1 MNWKIT
7 FHIVSLLLL
16 LEGAGISSSVIFGF
30 FCNDPLRENISLA
43 LCGFFTMFC
52 GLCGALLTK
61 GKGGRQP
68 GLREGFASVGLT
80 WIVCTLFGT
89 LPYIFCTGLYFSDAV
104 FEAASGITTTG
115 ATVLAPGLP
124 LMGGRQLVNGI
135 ESLSSG
141 VLFWRS
147 LSQWIG
153 GGGIVVFSLAILP
166 FLGTGSQALYN
177 AEVPGVKNNHDQFT
191 PRVATTAKIMFA
203 LYIILTILLTLLLS
217 LGGMDIFDAVCHA
230 MTTMATGGFSTK
242 NASIAFFNS
251 IYIETVI
258 TIFMFLAGCNFILL
272 YRVLR
277 GLHIKE
283 YFSEEHKVFTFI
295 VLLSTCVLTILL
307 VHQKYVQT
315 NAETFLPLVPGAIRK
330 TLFQVISIITTTG
343 FATDDYMLWPL
354 SSSMLILFLMFS
366 GGCAGSTS
374 GGFKVVRLLILAKS
388 VVAELKRS
396 IYPRSVQLV
405 KLDNKKIGEE
415 AWRNT
420 IGFSIIFFATLFS
433 VALFL
438 PFLCKMDFATALF
451 SSVTAISNVGPGFG
465 QCGPSGSFAWMNP
478 PSKMLL
484 ALEMIAGRLELYT
497 ILILF
502 MPSFWKR

>member
-7 FHIVSLLLL
+7 FHIVSLLLF
-16 LEGAGISSSVIFGF
+16 LEGIGITSGIIPGF
-30 FCNDPLRENISLA
+30 LCKDPIRENIILA
-43 LCGFFTMFC
+43 LCGLFTMIC
-52 GLCGALLTK
+52 GLAGALLTR
-61 GKGGRQP
+61 GSGGRQP

-80 WIVCTLFGT
+80 WLVCTLFGA
-89 LPYIFCTGLYFSDAV
+89 LPYIFCTGLYFPDAV
-104 FEAASGITTTG
+104 FETASGITTTG
-115 ATVLAPGLP
+115 ATILAPALP
-124 LMGGRQLVNGI
+124 LTGGRTLVNGI
-135 ESLSSG
+135 ESLSHG

-203 LYIILTILLTLLLS
+203 LYILLTLLLFFLLY
-217 LGGMDIFDAVCHA
+217 LGNMSVFDAVCHA
-230 MTTMATGGFSTK
+230 LTTMATGGFSTK
-242 NASIAFFNS
+242 NASIAFYNS
-251 IYIETVI
+251 IYIESVI
-258 TIFMFLAGCNFILL
+258 TLFMFLAGCNFILL
-272 YRVLR
+272 YRALR
-277 GLHIKE
+277 GLRIKE
-283 YFSEEHKVFTFI
+283 YFSEEHKVFTVI
-295 VLLSTCVLTILL
+295 ILLSTLLLTVLLL
-307 VHQKYVQT
+307 QEKMTQSCG
-315 NAETFLPLVPGAIRK
+315 ETLFALIPGTVRK
-330 TLFQVISIITTTG
+330 TLFQVVSLITTTG
-343 FATDDYMLWPL
+343 FATADYMLWPL
-354 SSSMLILFLMFS
+354 SSNMILLFLMFC
-366 GGCAGSTS
+366 GGCAGSTA
-374 GGFKVVRLLILAKS
+374 GGFKIVRLLILAKS

-405 KLDNKKIGEE
+405 KLDHKKLGLE
-415 AWRNT
+415 AWRNC

-438 PFLCKMDFATALF
+438 PLICKMDLTTALF

-465 QCGPSGSFAWMNP
+465 ACGPSGSFAWMNT
-478 PSKMLL
+478 PSKLL
-484 ALEMIAGRLELYT
+484 LSLEMIAGRLELYT